1 MARSAVP
8 AFIPCHPPLI
18 HHFIDIRQLRPPF
31 HGCFHCRYTF
41 QFSSNRM
48 SSACAVKQNCHCL
61 LLLPVHNPTA
71 AFGAATFPWGRDIYR
86 LPVSLVPL
94 ANIAILAPSPFLSP
108 QNKRRIPCD
117 DCPEPPRILFTNPY
131 ISRPPSLHSMFPG
144 RSHNRFSSAKV
155 GHGAAA
161 EASATDGEIIA
172 FCKGIQEIFLFSSF
186 HRQQQKRVFIKPSL
200 AQILS
205 RTRPKHRKN

>member
-41 QFSSNRM
+41 HFSSNRM

-71 AFGAATFPWGRDIYR
+71 AFGTATFPWGRDIYR

-108 QNKRRIPCD
+108 QNKRRRPCD

-131 ISRPPSLHSMFPG
+131 ISRPIPPQHVF
-144 RSHNRFSSAKV
+144 RAK
-155 GHGAAA
+155 
-161 EASATDGEIIA
+161 SQS
-172 FCKGIQEIFLFSSF
+172 FFLCKGRARRSCRSIRYGRRNNRLLQGYSRNLPFFFLTPPTTKKSIYRTFPCPDPLPY
-186 HRQQQKRVFIKPSL
+186 PSK
-200 AQILS
+200 AS
-205 RTRPKHRKN
+205 